1 MANNNEHQFGAW
13 QFIRL
18 RRNLNQLF
26 ITSTDM
32 ELKHM
37 VVSAVLVV
45 ALHTKVTMSI

>member
-1 MANNNEHQFGAW
+1 MANNNEHQFGTW